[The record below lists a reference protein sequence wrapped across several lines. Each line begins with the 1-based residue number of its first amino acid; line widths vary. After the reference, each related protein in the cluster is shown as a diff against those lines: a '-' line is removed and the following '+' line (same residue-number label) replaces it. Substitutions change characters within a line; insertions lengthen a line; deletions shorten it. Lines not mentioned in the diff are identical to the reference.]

1 MHTGA
6 EQLVSQL
13 QQSLKD
19 IIVFTLGRNG
29 YLGGVKF
36 ELDDDQFDQQPSVG
50 MLPKSL
56 VTPIENIIDLSS
68 SNMSE
73 NNKDIIVGLLA
84 NICCEKIEQFIYQ
97 VYNYYYFNIDNFIS
111 YI

>member
-6 EQLVSQL
+6 EQLVNQL

-19 IIVFTLGRNG
+19 IIVFNLGRNG

-56 VTPIENIIDLSS
+56 VTPIENMVDLSTS
-68 SNMSE
+68 SMSE

-97 VYNYYYFNIDNFIS
+97 VCIFF
-111 YI
+111 